1 MNLIKTILPI
11 KEKQSKQNQTKKE
24 NSSLK
29 KAIDLNVTYNI
40 INHNDQTKLYAYI
53 LIFIMFFIP

>member
-11 KEKQSKQNQTKKE
+11 KEKQSKQNQTKKD

-40 INHNDQTKLYAYI
+40 INHNDQKKLYAYI